1 MSWASFEDFSV
12 QIKADLNVS
21 FFFFLPFPIY
31 LHHAFLV
38 FVCLIFLAIPQG
50 MQCLPWQRA
59 MLSLARLFAT
69 PWTIAHQAPLS
80 MGIHQARILEWVA
93 MPSSRGSLRPRD
105 QTHISFGSPIVG
117 KFFTTDPPEKL
128 VSLCLFFLKKF
139 RFGEGVKID
148 TCTQSTILTRIHY
161 LIVFFLHL

>member
-1 MSWASFEDFSV
+1 MSSLF
-12 QIKADLNVS
+12 
-21 FFFFLPFPIY
+21 
-31 LHHAFLV
+31 HG
-38 FVCLIFLAIPQG
+38 CLRIQLSG
-50 MQCLPWQRA
+50 VYCHSSDML
-59 MLSLARLFAT
+59 LSLFLSPFSSPLLVCCAVLSCFSHVQLFETLWAIAR
-69 PWTIAHQAPLS
+69 QAPLS

-128 VSLCLFFLKKF
+128 VSLCLFFFKKF